1 MKVDDYMLD
10 KGLDQIKEIID
21 IEKFDHTKILID
33 TINKLSEDITLKK
46 CLMTYVIK
54 DEDKFY
60 PQIILEEVLLV
71 LVKVGERW

>member
-1 MKVDDYMLD
+1 MLD

>member
-1 MKVDDYMLD
+1 MLD

-46 CLMTYVIK
+46 CLMTYVIE

>member
-1 MKVDDYMLD
+1 MLD

-33 TINKLSEDITLKK
+33 TINKLSEDMTLKK

>member
-1 MKVDDYMLD
+1 MLD

-46 CLMTYVIK
+46 CLVTYVIK

>member
-1 MKVDDYMLD
+1 MLD

-54 DEDKFY
+54 DEDKLY

>member
-1 MKVDDYMLD
+1 MLD

-54 DEDKFY
+54 DEDQFY